1 MSEKAILD
9 ASALLALIQKERGS
23 EVIKPLLKYSV
34 MSTVNVAETLT
45 FLQKV
50 DITPTEGVDS
60 ISLLINEIVD
70 FDVDQAREVAELYP
84 KVKHK
89 GLSLGDRACL
99 ALGIKYKAP
108 IYTADKAWK
117 DINSELDIRLIR

>member
-9 ASALLALIQKERGS
+9 ASALLALIQEEPGS
-23 EVIKPLLKYSV
+23 DVIKPLLKHSV

-45 FLQKV
+45 ALQKV
-50 DITPTEGVDS
+50 NILPEEGIES

-70 FDVDQAREVAELYP
+70 FDVDQAKEAADLYP

-99 ALGIKYKAP
+99 ALGLKYKAEV
-108 IYTADKAWK
+108 YTADKVWK
-117 DINSELDIRLIR
+117 DIHPELDIRLIR

>member
-9 ASALLALIQKERGS
+9 ASALLALIQEEKGS

-50 DITPTEGVDS
+50 DIAPTEGVDS

>member
-9 ASALLALIQKERGS
+9 ASALLALIQEEPGS
-23 EVIKPLLKYSV
+23 NVIKPLLKNSV
-34 MSTVNVAETLT
+34 MSTVNVAEVLT
-45 FLQKV
+45 SLQRV
-50 DITPTEGVDS
+50 NILPEEGLDY

-70 FDVDQAREVAELYP
+70 FDVDQAKEAADLYS

-99 ALGIKYKAP
+99 ALGLKYKAK
-108 IYTADKAWK
+108 IYTADKVWK
-117 DINSELDIRLIR
+117 DIHPELDIRLIR